1 MMEILIKLMTIV
13 GWFLLVTAYAIVVWI
28 VVINL
33 LKKKIIG
40 GVGAGVICAA
50 MAFLALWITR

>member
-1 MMEILIKLMTIV
+1 MEILIKLMTIL
-13 GWFLLVTAYAIVVWI
+13 GWFVLVTAYAIAVWI
-28 VVINL
+28 VVIKL

-40 GVGAGVICAA
+40 GLGAGVICAV

>member
-1 MMEILIKLMTIV
+1 MEILIKLMTIL
-13 GWFLLVTAYAIVVWI
+13 GWFFLVTAYAILVWI

-33 LKKKIIG
+33 LKKKVIG
-40 GVGAGVICAA
+40 GGGAGVICAV